1 MKPLVL
7 RAHIRPLPEY
17 LSRTRAMENA
27 IGVGAGFDGAW
38 YRSQKEHW
46 LGWLAEYDGAGAYG
60 RSAKSPRTAKHAYNH
75 IQCAPMLFWLAEA
88 LGVQEHSLQ
97 VGFDAVIGTPEKG
110 ARQCAALRRCIP
122 WSEIERVLN
131 NWHYSRF
138 DRSKITLARLIG

>member
-17 LSRTRAMENA
+17 LPRTRAMEET

-46 LGWLAEYDGAGAYG
+46 LGWLSEYSGPGAYG
-60 RSAKSPRTAKHAYNH
+60 RSEKTKRSAEYAYNH

-88 LGVQEHSLQ
+88 LDAKERCLAA
-97 VGFDAVIGTPEKG
+97 GFEAVLDVPQKG

-122 WSEIERVLN
+122 WTVIENALG
-131 NWHYSRF
+131 NWRYNRIDRCKIKLAHLSR
-138 DRSKITLARLIG
+138 

>member
-46 LGWLAEYDGAGAYG
+46 LGWLAEYDAAGAYG
-60 RSAKSPRTAKHAYNH
+60 RSIKVQRNARYAYNH

-88 LGVQEHSLQ
+88 LEVDSRRLEEAFEVVL
-97 VGFDAVIGTPEKG
+97 DIEAKG
-110 ARQCAALRRCIP
+110 APQCAALRREVP
-122 WSEIERVLN
+122 WEVIEHQLSVWPFGMIDRLRIRVAAG
-131 NWHYSRF
+131 
-138 DRSKITLARLIG
+138 LA

>member
-7 RAHIRPLPEY
+7 RAHIRPLQEY
-17 LSRTRAMENA
+17 LSRTRAMEKA

-46 LGWLAEYDGAGAYG
+46 LGWLSEYNGPGAYG
-60 RSAKSPRTAKHAYNH
+60 RSEQSPRTAEYAYNH

-88 LGVQEHSLQ
+88 LDAKEHSLSA
-97 VGFDAVIGTPEKG
+97 GFDAVLETPGNG

-122 WSEIERVLN
+122 WPEIERSLINRQYNRV
-131 NWHYSRF
+131 
-138 DRSKITLARLIG
+138 DRCKIKLARFIG